1 MDQDKHHEDLIDE
14 HWQAVCHQGHT
25 VMFDEQPFDYLLG
38 ENVRTIP
45 SALIPEPSVEEWEAA
60 GFTIEQATIKPCGV
74 GGYAHT
80 EDRAKESKPRNASY
94 RR

>member
-1 MDQDKHHEDLIDE
+1 MDQDKHDDLNDE

-25 VMFDEQPFDYLLG
+25 VMFDEQPFAYLLG
-38 ENVRTIP
+38 EAVRSIP

-74 GGYAHT
+74 GGYAHM
-80 EDRAKESKPRNASY
+80 EDRAKEGKARNASY
-94 RR
+94 KR